1 MPLGINERRPNAN
14 DIVVGVDVGTSKVAA
29 VVGKWSEYDKIS
41 IIGAAMTECKGAE
54 RGEITDINATVRKL
68 DEAVKLAAQQAA
80 VEVKSIHAGVGGAH
94 IHYKTATHIITNNH
108 GGYISKQDVERLTD
122 EVYKFD
128 SSGER
133 VILHVVPQYFE
144 VDGQK
149 NIKDP
154 TGMEGLRL
162 AGQFLV
168 VKADTPPTRHVYT
181 CFNHA
186 RLEVKDLIAQP
197 LASAYSTLT
206 DEEREAGVCL
216 VDVGAGTTDVA
227 IYSDGLL
234 RHVAVIPF
242 GGAVVTKDVM
252 RACGV
257 TILAAE
263 KLKTQ
268 YGAAVVTPRMEMERV
283 AIASESHPKREI
295 HRTILVEAIR
305 CRMWEIAAQVAK
317 EIDVAGFGRSLPTGI
332 VLTGGGSLLPGAAD
346 LFSEVTC
353 CDVRLGRPTVLLGK
367 GLSQEVSHPSYSTA
381 IGLVAY
387 GLHHAPS
394 PKLPFANRKIEPEAE
409 VHGQQ
414 SVAAKPAENKGI
426 LGKIKNIFDSTLKEA
441 HDLID

>member
-1 MPLGINERRPNAN
+1 MAINERRPNPN
-14 DIVVGVDVGTSKVAA
+14 EIVVGVDVGTSKVAV
-29 VVGKWSEYDKIS
+29 VVGKWAENDKIS
-41 IIGAAMTECKGAE
+41 VIGAAMTDCKGAE
-54 RGEITDINATVRKL
+54 RGEITDVNATVRKVE
-68 DEAVKLAAQQAA
+68 EAVAKAAQQAN
-80 VEVKSIHAGVGGAH
+80 VEVKSVHAGVGGAH
-94 IHYKTATHIITNNH
+94 IHYKVSNHIITNNH
-108 GGYISKQDVERLTD
+108 GGYISKQDVDRLTD

-128 SSGER
+128 ASGER
-133 VILHVVPQYFE
+133 VILHVAPQYFE

-168 VKADTPPTRHVYT
+168 VKADAAPTRHVYT

-197 LASAYSTLT
+197 IASAYSTLT
-206 DEEREAGVCL
+206 EEEREAGVCL

-227 IYSDGLL
+227 IYADGLL
-234 RHVAVIPF
+234 RHLAVIPF

-257 TILAAE
+257 TITAAE

-283 AIASESHPKREI
+283 AIAMGDAHPRREI

-317 EIDVAGFGRSLPTGI
+317 EIESAGFGRALPTGV
-332 VLTGGGSLLPGAAD
+332 VLTGGGSLLPAVAD
-346 LFSEVTC
+346 LFAEVTC

-367 GLSQEVSHPSYSTA
+367 GLIEEVSHPSYSTA

-387 GLHHAPS
+387 GLRHAPS
-394 PKLPFANRKIEPEAE
+394 HKLPFANRKIEVETQGSRPSAVKSTET
-409 VHGQQ
+409 
-414 SVAAKPAENKGI
+414 KGF
-426 LGKIKNIFDSTLKEA
+426 LGKVKSFFDNTLKEA
-441 HDLID
+441 QDLID